1 MDSSKSRRMKYP
13 YTFSSK
19 LALFPWAFH
28 FKHNWLF
35 RWWFVGMGL
44 SLPIFAYISSKA
56 CKAGVSSYSSIKKSV
71 KKNSCMLLA
80 FLICGTIIDLLYK
93 RHQIEINLVDISL

>member
-56 CKAGVSSYSSIKKSV
+56 NSPANVAAFAKKKAEED
-71 KKNSCMLLA
+71 A
-80 FLICGTIIDLLYK
+80 A
-93 RHQIEINLVDISL
+93 HHH